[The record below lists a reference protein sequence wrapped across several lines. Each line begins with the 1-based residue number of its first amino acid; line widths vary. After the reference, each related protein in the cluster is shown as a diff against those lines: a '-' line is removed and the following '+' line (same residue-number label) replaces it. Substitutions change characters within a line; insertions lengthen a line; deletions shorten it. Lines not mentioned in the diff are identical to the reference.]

1 MSYHVH
7 YPFRVLIFCISLSCL
22 SFFCLFCFWKVSI
35 TCIGKHKVQSRE
47 LLNCS
52 VRGVWVS
59 EHFTT
64 FRSRVGVHNDS
75 LSGGDPR
82 KTLNDVGEKQ
92 ARGVGDLF

>member
-1 MSYHVH
+1 M
-7 YPFRVLIFCISLSCL
+7 
-22 SFFCLFCFWKVSI
+22 
-35 TCIGKHKVQSRE
+35 QSRE